1 MIHEDEI
8 VFLFKILL
16 IGYDKAIEN
25 TWEDLKI
32 DPIPESENIVTG
44 VKFGVKNYAIEI
56 NGTTIGTKIF
66 YCAFNPLSIDQNL
79 RKSYYRGTNG
89 VLITL
94 RENDETSNL
103 KESINNII
111 EVNKDVIP
119 VINMVLTGNTNAFSK
134 ADLFIKN
141 ELKNSAE
148 NFSLEDL
155 EEKTGFK
162 SLLVNE
168 QENIQKKELIVYQIS
183 ELIKRAG

>member
-1 MIHEDEI
+1 MIQEDEI

-32 DPIPESENIVTG
+32 DPIPESENIVAG
-44 VKFGVKNYAIEI
+44 VKFGVKNYSIEI
-56 NGTTIGTKIF
+56 NETKIGTKIF
-66 YCAFNPLSIDQNL
+66 YCAFNPLSIDPKL

-94 RENDETSNL
+94 RDSDDTSNL
-103 KESINNII
+103 KESIYNII
-111 EVNKDVIP
+111 EVNKDIIP
-119 VINMVLTGNTNAFSK
+119 VINMVLTGNTNVFSK
-134 ADLFIKN
+134 ANVFIKN

-148 NFSLEDL
+148 NLSLENL
-155 EEKTGFK
+155 EQKTGFI

-168 QENIQKKELIVYQIS
+168 EEKNQKEELIVNQIS
-183 ELIKRAG
+183 ELIKRVS